1 MKGDGLSAKLSGS
14 NMPNLQPGASPT
26 PEAKVP
32 TSDALVFFG
41 ATGDLAFKKIFPAL
55 QNMVRHGTLPCPVV
69 GVAKSGFTLEQFI
82 ARARDSLTQHG
93 GGVDEVAFPKLVSEL
108 KYIDGDYADPKTF
121 AQLRQVL
128 AASQHPTHY
137 MAIPPSLFPTVV
149 EALGSSGCARGA
161 RVIVEKPF
169 GHDLASARALNA
181 TLHSVFP
188 EPNIFRIDHYL
199 GKETVENLLVFRFAN
214 TFLEPLWN
222 RNYVESV
229 QLTMAES
236 FGVQGRG
243 KFYDETGCIR
253 DVVQN
258 HMLQVVGFLAMEP
271 PSDLYPES
279 VRNELADVFRAIPP
293 LDPEKLVRGQ
303 FQGYRG
309 EPGVAQDSQVE
320 TYAAVELEVATWR
333 WDGVPFFIRAGK
345 HLPVT
350 ATEVLVRLRR
360 PPLRKVSSREDANYF
375 RFRLGPDTQLS
386 LGARVKKPGA
396 ALAGMNVEL
405 EAVKSAVGDEE
416 EAYERLLTDA
426 LHGDAILF
434 VREDAVEA
442 AWAAVAPIL
451 DDPRPV
457 LLYPPGSW
465 GPPEAQRL
473 TRKMGGWHNPVVDAP
488 PPQAGA

>member
-1 MKGDGLSAKLSGS
+1 MS
-14 NMPNLQPGASPT
+14 T
-26 PEAKVP
+26 PVSVKAAPVP
-32 TSDALVFFG
+32 ISDALVFFG

-55 QNMVRHGTLPCPVV
+55 QSMVRRGTLPCPVV
-69 GVAKSGFTLEQFI
+69 GVAKSGFSLEQFI
-82 ARARDSLTQHG
+82 ARAHDSVTQHG
-93 GGVDEVAFPKLVSEL
+93 GGADKVAFPQLVRQL

-121 AQLRQVL
+121 AQLRAVL
-128 AASQHPTHY
+128 GASQCPTHY
-137 MAIPPSLFPTVV
+137 LAIPPSLFPTVV
-149 EALGSSGCARGA
+149 EALGKSGCAAGA
-161 RVIVEKPF
+161 RVILEKPF
-169 GHDLASARALNA
+169 GHNLATARALNA

-188 EPNIFRIDHYL
+188 EPSIFRIDHYL
-199 GKETVENLLVFRFAN
+199 GKEAVENLLVFRFAN

-229 QLTMAES
+229 QITMAES

-271 PSDLYPES
+271 PSDLYAES

-293 LDPEKLVRGQ
+293 LEPEKLVRGQ
-303 FQGYRG
+303 FQGYLE
-309 EPGVAQDSQVE
+309 EPGVAKGSQVE
-320 TYAAVELEVATWR
+320 TFAAVELEVATWR

-345 HLPVT
+345 QLPVT

-360 PPLRKVSSREDANYF
+360 PPLRKVSNREDANYF

-386 LGARVKKPGA
+386 LGARVKKPGPA
-396 ALAGMNVEL
+396 IHGMNVEL
-405 EAVKSAVGDEE
+405 EAVKSAAGDEE

-442 AWAAVAPIL
+442 AWAAVDPIL

-457 LLYPPGSW
+457 QVYAPGSW
-465 GPPEAQRL
+465 GPAEAERL
-473 TRKMGGWHNPVVDAP
+473 TREMGGWHNPVV
-488 PPQAGA
+488 G

>member
-1 MKGDGLSAKLSGS
+1 
-14 NMPNLQPGASPT
+14 MPTATPNASLRPPATT
-26 PEAKVP
+26 PI
-32 TSDALVFFG
+32 SDALVFFG

-55 QNMVRHGTLPCPVV
+55 QNMVRRGSLPCPVV

-82 ARARDSLTQHG
+82 ARAKDSLNQYG
-93 GGVDEVAFPKLVSEL
+93 GGADKVAFQALVSQL
-108 KYIDGDYADPKTF
+108 RYIDGDYSDPKTF
-121 AQLRQVL
+121 VELREL
-128 AASQHPTHY
+128 LGGSKCPTHY
-137 MAIPPSLFPTVV
+137 LAIPPSLFPTVV
-149 EALGSSGCARGA
+149 EALGNSGCATGA
-161 RVIVEKPF
+161 RVILEKPF

-188 EPNIFRIDHYL
+188 EPSIFRIDHYL
-199 GKETVENLLVFRFAN
+199 GKEAVENLLVFRFAN

-229 QLTMAES
+229 QITMAES

-258 HMLQVVGFLAMEP
+258 HMLQVVGFLAMEA
-271 PSDLYPES
+271 PSDLYAES

-293 LDPEKLVRGQ
+293 PPLENLVRGQ
-303 FQGYRG
+303 FQGYLD
-309 EPGVAQDSQVE
+309 EPGVAQASQVE
-320 TYAAVELEVATWR
+320 TFAAVQLEVATWR

-360 PPLRKVSSREDANYF
+360 PPLRKVSHREDANYF

-386 LGARVKKPGA
+386 LGARVKKPGPA
-396 ALAGMNVEL
+396 IVGMNVEL
-405 EAVKSAVGDEE
+405 EAVKSTVGDEE

-451 DDPRPV
+451 DDSRPV
-457 LLYPPGSW
+457 HVYPQGTW
-465 GPPEAQRL
+465 GPPEADLL
-473 TRKMGGWHNPVVDAP
+473 TSELGGWHNPVVP
-488 PPQAGA
+488 